1 VTAQPV
7 ETPATAGAADT
18 VLEVS
23 GVTLRFGGL
32 TSLNNVTLT
41 HKRGQILAVIGPN
54 GAGKTSLFN
63 CLTGVYTPQEG
74 SVVFRPAAGKDLEVV
89 GKKPYDVNRMG
100 VARTFQNIRLFNAL
114 TALENV
120 KIGVESHQKT
130 GPVGAMLRLP
140 RARKDERDSDAEA
153 FRLLE
158 FVGLSQRANEV
169 SSSLPY
175 GDQRRLEIAR
185 ALGTRPQLLLLDE
198 PAAGTNPAEKRQLE
212 VLIRKIADSG
222 VSVLL
227 IEHDMRLVMSVAA
240 HVVVLNFGQVIA
252 TGRPEEVQRDAK
264 VVEAYLGGGDAAAD
278 AATGAAIQQAA
289 ADRAAGTA
297 ENAGDDT
304 PPPAKRTSPATATK
318 SGRATAAAAVTAPAK
333 KAPAKKAT
341 ATKAPTKAAAAKA
354 LAKKATA
361 TKATAAKAPA
371 KKATATTVTAAKKAA
386 PAPKKKA

>member
-7 ETPATAGAADT
+7 EPALSAATDN
-18 VLEVS
+18 VLEVK

-32 TSLNNVTLT
+32 TSLNDVTLT
-41 HKRGQILAVIGPN
+41 HQRGQILSVIGPN

-74 SVVFRPAAGKDLEVV
+74 SVSFIAQPGDAGVEVV
-89 GKKPYDVNRMG
+89 GRKPYDVNRLG

-130 GPVGAMLRLP
+130 GPINAMLRLP
-140 RARKDERDSDAEA
+140 RARREERESDEEA

-158 FVGLSQRANEV
+158 FVGLTKRANEI

-185 ALGTRPQLLLLDE
+185 ALGTRPRLLLLDE

-212 VLIRKIADSG
+212 VLIRKIADTG
-222 VSVLL
+222 ISVLL

-252 TGRPEEVQRDAK
+252 SGRPEEVQRDAK

-278 AATGAAIQQAA
+278 AATGSAVQARAAERAA
-289 ADRAAGTA
+289 AAATA
-297 ENAGDDT
+297 EADGTDGT
-304 PPPAKRTSPATATK
+304 GGTPPAKRTSPAAGTATAK
-318 SGRATAAAAVTAPAK
+318 VTSKAAPAK
-333 KAPAKKAT
+333 RAAKAAPPAVPAARK
-341 ATKAPTKAAAAKA
+341 AAAKA
-354 LAKKATA
+354 
-361 TKATAAKAPA
+361 AP
-371 KKATATTVTAAKKAA
+371 AAKKAA
-386 PAPKKKA
+386 PAAKKAAPAAKKAAPAKKAAAA